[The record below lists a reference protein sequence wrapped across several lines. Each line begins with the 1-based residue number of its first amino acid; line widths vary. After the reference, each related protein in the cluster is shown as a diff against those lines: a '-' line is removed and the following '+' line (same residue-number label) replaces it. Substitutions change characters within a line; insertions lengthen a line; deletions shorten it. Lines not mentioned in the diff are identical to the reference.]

1 MHHSRSKRGEL
12 GTWEKARSDT
22 TERVEDSIARTKASS
37 CRFTRIIMTERD
49 SKKPSLKRDMA
60 SITMY
65 VRYSLCFG
73 VEGMHSY
80 VRGRVFS
87 PHPHVRPLLAA
98 HNVIY

>member
-1 MHHSRSKRGEL
+1 MIPQSVSRTVLLEL
-12 GTWEKARSDT
+12 RPARA
-22 TERVEDSIARTKASS
+22 V
-37 CRFTRIIMTERD
+37 TRIIMTERD

-87 PHPHVRPLLAA
+87 PHPHARPLLAA